1 MFWTTGSGSKS
12 ARVLHGNSEAG
23 RRGSEVGSAPCYGC
37 FLAFSLLH
45 PGALGE
51 VLLPLSLLPR
61 YILLH
66 LLLSSP
72 CFRLQIPLFNL
83 CIFAVAVSSIRIS
96 FPFLFLPLL
105 IKTHPSR
112 LSSNV
117 THSRKPSR
125 CLPQAE
131 LTLLSVPGIAQF
143 SHLSLPWVRAG
154 ISFCVSHSYG
164 ITQST

>member
-1 MFWTTGSGSKS
+1 MDRKNSYSFRPLDQG
-12 ARVLHGNSEAG
+12 ARVHGSSVETVKQVG
-23 RRGSEVGSAPCYGC
+23 GGGSEVELTSYYGC

-66 LLLSSP
+66 LILSSP
-72 CFRLQIPLFNL
+72 CFLPQIPLFNF
-83 CIFAVAVSSIRIS
+83 CIFAVAVSSVRIS

-117 THSRKPSR
+117 THSRKPSH

-131 LTLLSVPGIAQF
+131 LALLSVPGIA
-143 SHLSLPWVRAG
+143 
-154 ISFCVSHSYG
+154 
-164 ITQST
+164 